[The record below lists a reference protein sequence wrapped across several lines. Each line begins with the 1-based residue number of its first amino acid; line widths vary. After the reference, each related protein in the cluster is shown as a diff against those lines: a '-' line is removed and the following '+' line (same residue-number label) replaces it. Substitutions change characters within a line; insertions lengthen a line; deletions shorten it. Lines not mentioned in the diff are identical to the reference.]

1 MASKLRQ
8 HRHKAMKSCG
18 LLPEFGGISWQTG
31 HTTHTG
37 KEFYV
42 FILVYLLCLLGKK
55 TNKAVGKQPLSETD
69 RNGKTTLKWIS
80 GKCAMGA
87 LTKFRIYYKR
97 VCHNVCTVNI
107 QHWEEMV
114 KTAYALESRWA
125 NGTGLFL
132 CPTVQHAVNQQGLS
146 TAAMAVSL
154 WLLKPDAQVEF

>member
-1 MASKLRQ
+1 
-8 HRHKAMKSCG
+8 
-18 LLPEFGGISWQTG
+18 
-31 HTTHTG
+31 
-37 KEFYV
+37 
-42 FILVYLLCLLGKK
+42 
-55 TNKAVGKQPLSETD
+55 
-69 RNGKTTLKWIS
+69 
-80 GKCAMGA
+80 MGA

-132 CPTVQHAVNQQGLS
+132 CPTAQHAVNQQGLS

-154 WLLKPDAQVEF
+154 RLLKPDAQVEFYGSLCGLWHAWNDTGRDFSPNTNIRAMQVLKILYDRSEKSRQQCLHPHLSGHLPGQRTFPLTLLVTMAPELPIWQVMGVGLI